1 MSSNP
6 SLCIPRVF
14 PNIDEKRI
22 RRIFNE
28 LNLGVIQRVD
38 IVNKATEKGEKF
50 NRVFIHFQEWFTNSN
65 ATTAKERLLNGKEI
79 KIVYDDPWFWK
90 VSVYR
95 APQANHQ
102 HHNPQT
108 KPAAAA
114 PRIQFDDSDE
124 EPRPRQKQRPQ
135 EPKQRPQE
143 PRQKPAIAP
152 RLPKRTIHY
161 NNNNNN
167 NNKVSAKKTQSD
179 LEDGEIAEK

>member
-28 LNLGVIQRVD
+28 LNVGIIQRVD
-38 IVNKATEKGEKF
+38 IVNKTTEKGEKF

-65 ATTAKERLLNGKEI
+65 AETAKERLLSGKEI
-79 KIVYDDPWFWK
+79 KIIYDDPWFWK
-90 VSVYR
+90 VSAYR
-95 APQANHQ
+95 APQN
-102 HHNPQT
+102 HNPQT
-108 KPAAAA
+108 KTTAAA

-124 EPRPRQKQRPQ
+124 EARPKQ
-135 EPKQRPQE
+135 KQRPQE

-152 RLPKRTIHY
+152 RLPKRNINY
-161 NNNNNN
+161 NN
-167 NNKVSAKKTQSD
+167 KAPAKKPQNE
-179 LEDGEIAEK
+179 LEEGEIAEK

>member
-1 MSSNP
+1 MPSNP

-28 LNLGVIQRVD
+28 LNVGVIQRVD
-38 IVNKATEKGEKF
+38 IVNKTTEKGEKF

-65 ATTAKERLLNGKEI
+65 ATTAKERLLSGKEI

-90 VSVYR
+90 VSAYR
-95 APQANHQ
+95 APQNH
-102 HHNPQT
+102 H
-108 KPAAAA
+108 KSAAAAA

-124 EPRPRQKQRPQ
+124 EPRPR
-135 EPKQRPQE
+135 PKRIQE

-152 RLPKRTIHY
+152 RLPNRNIHY
-161 NNNNNN
+161 NN
-167 NNKVSAKKTQSD
+167 KAPAKKKQRE
-179 LEDGEIAEK
+179 LEEGEIAEK

>member
-38 IVNKATEKGEKF
+38 IVNKTTEKGEKF

-90 VSVYR
+90 VSAYR
-95 APQANHQ
+95 VPQANHH

-124 EPRPRQKQRPQ
+124 EPRPRQKQ
-135 EPKQRPQE
+135 E
-143 PRQKPAIAP
+143 PRQKPPIAP
-152 RLPKRTIHY
+152 RLPKRNIHY

-167 NNKVSAKKTQSD
+167 KAPTKKTQSD